1 MKNKNLI
8 KIIIIVTLCIIAITS
23 IIFIIICSVNKNIN
37 EGYHTVLESKSYV
50 YEKDRKMTFNVYS
63 DTYDTLIADNTNNQ
77 YVLQLNNLSYELE
90 NVEVRKYKIPESTLL
105 KIEADIPIISDSVSS
120 DSAKLII
127 YTPNKTVTL
136 KLGAMSILN
145 PTKYKL
151 LGVDRLY
158 ASYCIVDG
166 YKQLV
171 GINIKFKE
179 HYDSIEDFKLGEYA
193 IGNLRLMTN
202 ENYDNEINIQDIIP
216 SYNIYRVERVT
227 GVSVNKDSYFI
238 PINYISLML
247 IRESY
252 ISLRINNENYYID
265 TFSFMTN
272 DLSYEE
278 YKNIMKDGEIKW
290 LN

>member
-8 KIIIIVTLCIIAITS
+8 KIIIIITLCIIAITS

-136 KLGAMSILN
+136 RLGTISILN

-202 ENYDNEINIQDIIP
+202 ENYDNEINIQAIIP
-216 SYNIYRVERVT
+216 SYNIYRVERVA

-278 YKNIMKDGEIKW
+278 YKNIMKDGEIK
-290 LN
+290 

>member
-120 DSAKLII
+120 DSAKLIV

-136 KLGAMSILN
+136 RLGAISILN

-202 ENYDNEINIQDIIP
+202 ENYDNEINIQAIIP
-216 SYNIYRVERVT
+216 SYNIYRVERVA

-278 YKNIMKDGEIKW
+278 YKNIMKDGEIK
-290 LN
+290 

>member
-8 KIIIIVTLCIIAITS
+8 KIIIIITLCIIAITS

-136 KLGAMSILN
+136 RLGTISILN

-202 ENYDNEINIQDIIP
+202 ENYDNEINIQAIIP

-278 YKNIMKDGEIKW
+278 YKNIMKDGEIK
-290 LN
+290 

>member
-136 KLGAMSILN
+136 RLGAISILN

-202 ENYDNEINIQDIIP
+202 ENYDNEINIQAIIP

-278 YKNIMKDGEIKW
+278 YKNIMKDGEIK
-290 LN
+290 